1 MTEEQKEKKS
11 RERLLEELCQLT
23 GEEKAEVAQ
32 QVKEEKA
39 QEVREH

>member
-23 GEEKAEVAQ
+23 GEEKAR
-32 QVKEEKA
+32 
-39 QEVREH
+39 EVREH

>member
-11 RERLLEELCQLT
+11 RERLLEELCQQT
-23 GEEKAEVAQ
+23 G
-32 QVKEEKA
+32 EEKA